1 MNNYVLLVD
10 DDPINNLIIRKEI
23 EKQAPTTEVKTFQS
37 GLAAL
42 EFLKTAAVL
51 PGLILLDINM
61 PDFSGW
67 EFLKNYSAQPNPAS
81 VFMITS
87 SLIRKDREKARDFTV
102 VKDYLIKPLSFEDV
116 QKIIRAII

>member
-23 EKQAPTTEVKTFQS
+23 EKQSTAIEIKTFQS

-42 EFLKTAAVL
+42 EFLKVASAR
-51 PGLILLDINM
+51 PGIILLDINM

-67 EFLKNYSAQPNPAS
+67 EFLKNYSVQPNPAP

-87 SLIRKDREKARDFTV
+87 SLIRKDREKARDFTI

-116 QKIIRAII
+116 QKIIQAII